1 MAKKK
6 SNEGIVSK
14 YAPKLISYFFSMPE
28 DNRQSLMRRLND
40 VVHIKRNILR
50 YVTVLIVTLA
60 SLVIILDGSGILLGW
75 LLPGMP
81 PGVSHIIIGAI
92 IIALTAIYLKTTS

>member
-1 MAKKK
+1 MVKKK
-6 SNEGIVSK
+6 SQKGILDK
-14 YAPKLISYFFSMPE
+14 YMPKVISYFFSMPD
-28 DNRQSLMRRLND
+28 DNRQSLIRKLND

-60 SLVIILDGSGILLGW
+60 SLVMILEGAGTLLGW

-81 PGVSHIIIGAI
+81 PGISHMIIGAVLI
-92 IIALTAIYLKTTS
+92 VATAIYVKTVS